1 MFSVNILFEDAED
14 PIEDVTLTAREG
26 GREGTR
32 SMFVDG
38 DSGRLSGRALKK
50 IIKLK
55 SLWFGFHRSATNPIF
70 FLKT

>member
-1 MFSVNILFEDAED
+1 MVNFNKNYQIKYILFLVNILFEDAED

-38 DSGRLSGRALKK
+38 ESGRLSV
-50 IIKLK
+50 
-55 SLWFGFHRSATNPIF
+55 
-70 FLKT
+70 

>member
-38 DSGRLSGRALKK
+38 DSGRLSMRALK
-50 IIKLK
+50 ILINITGGLVIRPYIK
-55 SLWFGFHRSATNPIF
+55 SP
-70 FLKT
+70 

>member
-38 DSGRLSGRALKK
+38 DSGRLSVRALKK
-50 IIKLK
+50 YKTQICLT
-55 SLWFGFHRSATNPIF
+55 WD
-70 FLKT
+70 FLDML